1 MRLIQLYLSH
11 YTHTAQHKSSSLEEQ
26 SKVSHYQACT
36 GQTHC
41 SQADHS
47 LSRISQVGEHQEFD
61 TEEWMEG
68 AQVQSY
74 LLDEYQSEACLE
86 QLQKAKH
93 RLV

>member
-1 MRLIQLYLSH
+1 M
-11 YTHTAQHKSSSLEEQ
+11 
-26 SKVSHYQACT
+26 
-36 GQTHC
+36 
-41 SQADHS
+41 
-47 LSRISQVGEHQEFD
+47 ISQVGEYQEFD